1 MDVEPLPDI
10 ENVKKVGVK
19 VGIIIGA
26 HLITITNNFAKST
39 NQSSIENA
47 VVIKVLSQINVS
59 DMQGVQEHQR
69 TRTSRKYAH
78 VLNTYL
84 YMAVYSGK
92 RKRSSETSN
101 RYSLWTHKTSTK
113 ANEFAGKWLKSRAMQ
128 IKDSN

>member
-1 MDVEPLPDI
+1 MATRVIVGMDVEPLPDI

-59 DMQGVQEHQR
+59 DMQGVQEHQS
-69 TRTSRKYAH
+69 TRTSRKYVH
-78 VLNTYL
+78 VLNTY
-84 YMAVYSGK
+84 Y
-92 RKRSSETSN
+92 
-101 RYSLWTHKTSTK
+101 LW
-113 ANEFAGKWLKSRAMQ
+113 RR
-128 IKDSN
+128 IV